1 MSGLNPDTHAAKRHN
16 QTNLGRDPQVDARVA
31 TAGLRPGLH
40 VSQHHLRHATKREY
54 QKLGRRLDDA
64 LFRR

>member
-16 QTNLGRDPQVDARVA
+16 QTNLGRDPR
-31 TAGLRPGLH
+31 GLH
-40 VSQHHLRHATKREY
+40 VSQHHLRRATKREY